1 MPATKSAK
9 KRLGVNKK
17 KKIYNIKYKNK
28 VRASL
33 KECKQAIASNQ
44 LDEAKA
50 ALSVSIVTLD
60 RAASKGVM
68 HKKRAS
74 RKKSRLARKVNQLQ
88 SLAISNS
95 STSSGENLPDLKSN
109 SA

>member
-17 KKIYNIKYKNK
+17 KKTHNVKYKNK
-28 VRASL
+28 VRALL
-33 KECKQAIASNQ
+33 KECKQAIVSKQ
-44 LDEAKA
+44 FDEAKA
-50 ALSVSIVTLD
+50 ALSVSIAALD
-60 RAASKGVM
+60 KAASKGVM

-88 SLAISNS
+88 SSIMSNS
-95 STSSGENLPDLKSN
+95 NNSSGENLPDLKSS